1 MLGVLTMSAFT
12 NESEYKIKW
21 GEFDLELNLP
31 VIMQDD
37 RIYVSIRSLSEALN
51 IPIEWNEDT
60 GEVHLDVYNK
70 QILVDNP
77 DNYKEDGVIP
87 DAETAYAVGK
97 IILETYLGKE
107 MEYETDERIYYL
119 EVSKSYFGNVW
130 VVQQRFDYKD
140 GRLWVASGCKPYG
153 VALNASTG
161 EVVQIFT
168 ESTLP

>member
-31 VIMQDD
+31 IIMQDD

-87 DAETAYAVGK
+87 DAETARSVGK

-119 EVSKSYFGNVW
+119 EAWKFPTENVW
-130 VVQQRFDYKD
+130 IVRQLYEYKD
-140 GRLWVASGCKPYG
+140 GRLWTATGCQSYQ
-153 VALNASTG
+153 VVLNASTG
-161 EVVQIFT
+161 EVMMIAT

>member
-1 MLGVLTMSAFT
+1 MLGVLTMCAFANT
-12 NESEYKIKW
+12 SEYKIKW
-21 GEFDLELNLP
+21 GIFDLKLNLP
-31 VIMQDD
+31 IIMQDD
-37 RIYVSIRSLSEALN
+37 RVYVSIRSLSEALN

-77 DNYKEDGVIP
+77 DNYKDEGVIP
-87 DAETAYAVGK
+87 DEETAVAIGK
-97 IILETYLGKE
+97 IILENYLGTE

-119 EVSKSYFGNVW
+119 RAHKFYSENVW
-130 VVQQRFDYKD
+130 VVQQHYDYKD
-140 GRLWVASGCKPYG
+140 GTLWTGTGYHPYA